1 MDSPQDTK
9 QNHNKPS
16 FYKNAQYW
24 AFKNSLNPLM
34 GLKIHR
40 PQAKAQWGMQIN
52 ILLFWIQGFDRNI
65 SYTTQLIDS
74 P

>member
-1 MDSPQDTK
+1 MGIMDSPQDTK

-40 PQAKAQWGMQIN
+40 PQAKAQ
-52 ILLFWIQGFDRNI
+52 
-65 SYTTQLIDS
+65 
-74 P
+74 